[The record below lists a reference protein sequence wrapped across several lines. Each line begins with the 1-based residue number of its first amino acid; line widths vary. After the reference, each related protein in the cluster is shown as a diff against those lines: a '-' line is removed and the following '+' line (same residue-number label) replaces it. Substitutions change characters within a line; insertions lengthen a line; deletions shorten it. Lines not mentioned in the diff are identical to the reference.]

1 MHEGRSGFTI
11 CDYRT
16 ETEYVYG
23 KEGIQPFYN
32 PDGAGFDFTYYKE
45 MTDVEPNVV
54 QFFLG
59 RNGMSMNPEPG
70 IEWLME
76 MVLNVRENDPDIPIY
91 LVQTVYLGDQNGIGN
106 EVNQKGVHILNG
118 WWKMEEDRQIFLWMQ
133 AMEEAFGN
141 MEGVYLIPA
150 ALTFDSAYNYREAEM
165 PVNARSS
172 KTETVLVEA
181 MHPNEDGYLQI
192 ADTLFN
198 TYCGTMK

>member
-1 MHEGRSGFTI
+1 M
-11 CDYRT
+11 
-16 ETEYVYG
+16 
-23 KEGIQPFYN
+23 
-32 PDGAGFDFTYYKE
+32 
-45 MTDVEPNVV
+45 
-54 QFFLG
+54 G
-59 RNGMSMNPEPG
+59 RNVELSKRMQAVADMVTPG
-70 IEWLME
+70 NR
-76 MVLNVRENDPDIPIY
+76 VCDVGCDHGYVSIY

-118 WWKMEEDRQIFLWMQ
+118 WWKMEEDRQIFLWTQ
-133 AMEEAFGN
+133 AMKEAFGN

-181 MHPNEDGYLQI
+181 MHPDEDGYLQI